1 MDAFLGILLKIF
13 KTSMLKNNHVF
24 MQWVLLKKQMGY
36 SGYSK
41 T

>member
-13 KTSMLKNNHVF
+13 KSPIIESNHIF

-36 SGYSK
+36 SDYSM